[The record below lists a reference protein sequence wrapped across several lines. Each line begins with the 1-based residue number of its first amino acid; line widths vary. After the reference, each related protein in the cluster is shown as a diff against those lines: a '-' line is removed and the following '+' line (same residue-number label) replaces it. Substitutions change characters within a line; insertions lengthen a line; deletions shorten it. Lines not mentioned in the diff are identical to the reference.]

1 MLFFITILLLISIVV
16 LLLGLLS
23 PHVNKV
29 MNNKQT
35 LNIYEIPLFKFDD
48 QLLVTQFK
56 HIEFKENQRFPSLTE
71 KLKVES
77 FKIYMRV
84 LEDSILD
91 ML

>member
-1 MLFFITILLLISIVV
+1 MRDDKAMS
-16 LLLGLLS
+16 
-23 PHVNKV
+23 NKW
-29 MNNKQT
+29 T

-56 HIEFKENQRFPSLTE
+56 HIEFKENQMFPTLTKE
-71 KLKVES
+71 LKVER
-77 FKIYMRV
+77 FKIDTRV